1 MKLVAKHVK
10 QGAQFTPQGVLRY
23 PLVSKDPV
31 ETVLEIRLLL
41 DELVVEQPAVA

>member
-1 MKLVAKHVK
+1 VK

-23 PLVSKDPV
+23 PIASKDPV

-41 DELVVEQPAVA
+41 DELIAEQPAIA